1 MAGWEER
8 FGDYVGRLGDVLGHA
23 DRRAPLRAYT
33 TGLLLPGERES
44 VEPMAARV
52 DPARVGAAH
61 QSLHHF
67 VAKAAW
73 DDAALLEA
81 VRGHVLPAM
90 LERGPVRAWIVDDT
104 GLPKKGKLSVGVA
117 RQYCGQLGK
126 RDNCQVAVT
135 LSVATEQASLP
146 IAYRLYLPEAWAGD
160 PARRAMAGV
169 PGEGEVPTKPAVA
182 PDPIG
187 QALAPRVPPGGGGA
201 GARARRAMAG
211 VPEEVEFRTKPAIA
225 LDQIGQALADGVP
238 PGVVVT
244 DAGYGNDTDF
254 RDGVTAQG
262 LPYVAGI
269 QGTTSLWPP
278 GAGPLPAKPRSGRG
292 RPPKRLRR
300 DPEHQ
305 PLAAETLA
313 AGLPAGAWKVVTWR
327 EGTAGSLTSRFAA
340 ARVRPAHGDTTRSE
354 PRAEEWFL
362 AEWPEGESEPTKYWL
377 STLPEAATLEEL
389 VATAKLRWRVERDF
403 EELKQELGLGH
414 FEGRGWRGFHHHASL
429 CIAAYAFLVA
439 ERCRFSPPGWRPRL
453 VAPERPADYRPRG
466 SSRAPGAAQPG
477 LDRDPAPAPRGGA
490 DAAPAPVPLLPAE
503 LRATAHARQLM
514 TR

>member
-8 FGDYVGRLGDVLGHA
+8 FDDYVGRRGAPPGPA
-23 DRRAPLRAYT
+23 ARRGPLRAYT
-33 TGLLLPGERES
+33 TGLLLPGERKS

-52 DPARVGAAH
+52 DPFRVGAAH

-73 DDAALLEA
+73 DDAALLA
-81 VRGHVLPAM
+81 AAGACALPAL
-90 LERGPVRAWIVDDT
+90 LEQGPVRAWIVDDT

-126 RDNCQVAVT
+126 RENCQVAVA

-160 PARRAMAGV
+160 P
-169 PGEGEVPTKPAVA
+169 
-182 PDPIG
+182 
-187 QALAPRVPPGGGGA
+187 
-201 GARARRAMAG
+201 ARRAMAG

-238 PGVVVT
+238 PGAVVT

-254 RDGVTAQG
+254 RDGVTALG

-278 GAGPLPAKPRSGRG
+278 GAGPLPAKPRAGRG
-292 RPPKRLRR
+292 RPAKRLRR
-300 DPEHQ
+300 DAEHR
-305 PLAAETLA
+305 PLAAEALA
-313 AGLPAGAWKVVTWR
+313 RGLPAAAWKVVTWR

-340 ARVRPAHGDTTRSE
+340 ARVRPAHDDFRLSE

-429 CIAAYAFLVA
+429 CIAAYGFLVA
-439 ERCRFSPPGWRPRL
+439 ERCRFSPPGWRPEPE
-453 VAPERPADYRPRG
+453 VPERPAGYRPRG

-477 LDRDPAPAPRGGA
+477 LDRDLAPAPRGRA
-490 DAAPAPVPLLPAE
+490 DAPPAALPLLPAE
-503 LRATAHARQLM
+503 LRAT
-514 TR
+514 TRGQQFTTR

>member
-1 MAGWEER
+1 MADWEER
-8 FGDYVGRLGDVLGHA
+8 FDDYVGRLGGVLGHA

-33 TGLLLPGERES
+33 TGLLLPGERKS

-52 DPARVGAAH
+52 DPSRVGAAH

-73 DDAALLEA
+73 DDAALLRA
-81 VRGHVLPAM
+81 VRDYALPAL
-90 LERGPVRAWIVDDT
+90 LERGPIRAWLVDDT

-126 RDNCQVAVT
+126 RENCQVAVT
-135 LSVATEQASLP
+135 LSVANEAASLP
-146 IAYRLYLPEAWAGD
+146 IAYRLYLSEAWAAD
-160 PARRAMAGV
+160 P
-169 PGEGEVPTKPAVA
+169 
-182 PDPIG
+182 
-187 QALAPRVPPGGGGA
+187 
-201 GARARRAMAG
+201 ARRAMAG
-211 VPEEVEFRTKPAIA
+211 VPEEVAFRTKPTIA
-225 LDQIGQALADGVP
+225 LEQIGRALADGVP

-254 RDGVTAQG
+254 RDGITG
-262 LPYVAGI
+262 LGLTYVAGI
-269 QGTTSLWPP
+269 LGTTTLWPP
-278 GAGPLPAKPRSGRG
+278 GAGPLPARPRSGRG

-300 DPEHQ
+300 DPEHP
-305 PLAAETLA
+305 PLAAERLA
-313 AGLPAGAWKVVTWR
+313 TGLPAGAWRTVTWR
-327 EGTAGSLTSRFAA
+327 EGTAGPLTSRFAA
-340 ARVRPAHGDTTRSE
+340 VRVRPAHDDFRLGE

-362 AEWPEGESEPTKYWL
+362 AEWPEDEEGPTKYWL
-377 STLPEAATLEEL
+377 STLPETATLEEL
-389 VATAKLRWRVERDF
+389 VATARLRWRIERDF

-453 VAPERPADYRPRG
+453 AAPERPADYRPRN
-466 SSRAPGAAQPG
+466 SSRAPRAAQPG
-477 LDRDPAPAPRGGA
+477 VDRHLAPAPRGRA
-490 DAAPAPVPLLPAE
+490 DAPAAAMPLLPAE
-503 LRATAHARQLM
+503 LRATAHAPELM

>member
-8 FGDYVGRLGDVLGHA
+8 FSEYVERLGDALGHA
-23 DRRAPLRAYT
+23 DRRGPLRAYC
-33 TGLLLPGERES
+33 TGLLLPGERKS
-44 VEPMAARV
+44 VVPMAARV

-67 VAKAAW
+67 VAKAGW
-73 DDAALLEA
+73 DDDALLAA

-90 LERGPVRAWIVDDT
+90 LERGPVRAWLVDDT
-104 GLPKKGKLSVGVA
+104 GMPKKGKLSVGVA

-146 IAYRLYLPEAWAGD
+146 IAYRLYLPEAWASD
-160 PARRAMAGV
+160 PARRALAGV
-169 PGEGEVPTKPAVA
+169 PG
-182 PDPIG
+182 
-187 QALAPRVPPGGGGA
+187 
-201 GARARRAMAG
+201 
-211 VPEEVEFRTKPAIA
+211 EVEFRTKPSIA
-225 LDQIGQALADGVP
+225 PDQIGQALAAGVP

-244 DAGYGNDTDF
+244 DAGYGSDTDF
-254 RDGVTAQG
+254 RDGVTALG
-262 LPYVAGI
+262 LAYVAGI
-269 QGTTSLWPP
+269 LGTTTLWPP
-278 GAGPLPAKPRSGRG
+278 GTGPLPAGPRSGRG

-313 AGLPAGAWKVVTWR
+313 AALPAGAWQAVTWR
-327 EGTAGSLTSRFAA
+327 EGTAGPLSSRFAA
-340 ARVRPAHGDTTRSE
+340 ARVRPAHDDFRLSE
-354 PRAEEWFL
+354 PRAEEWLL
-362 AEWPEGESEPTKYWL
+362 AEWPEGEEEPTRYWL
-377 STLPEAATLEEL
+377 STLPGAATLEEL
-389 VATAKLRWRVERDF
+389 VATAKLRWRIERDF

-429 CIAAYAFLVA
+429 CIAAYGFLAA
-439 ERCRFSPPGWRPRL
+439 ERCRFSPPGWRPEL
-453 VAPERPADYRPRG
+453 ETPERPADYRPRD

-477 LDRDPAPAPRGGA
+477 LDRDLAPSPRGRP
-490 DAAPAPVPLLPAE
+490 DAPPAALPLLPAE
-503 LRATAHARQLM
+503 LRATARGQQFM